1 SKVTKSDPVALGE
14 ALIARLRLSLA
25 EANGEL
31 WLSTAFKDFIMGKGR
46 VIGIIVER
54 DGQELK
60 IEAKKGVVLSSGG
73 FSHNQTLREKYLPSP
88 TNAAWTS

>member
-1 SKVTKSDPVALGE
+1 MLVYD
-14 ALIARLRLSLA
+14 SLA

-31 WLSTAFKDFIMGKGR
+31 WLSTAFKDFIMDKER
-46 VIGIIVER
+46 VNGIIVER

-73 FSHNQTLREKYLPSP
+73 FSHNQTLRESIYQVQRKLHGLLHQKGKQV
-88 TNAAWTS
+88 TSLNPA